1 MFVYRKLSFH
11 PSFSLSITVR
21 QQPTDTVDHYDGA
34 RIAYRAR
41 RAASLENRIVAQ
53 PSYASPAPTVGPTD
67 ILSVAG
73 NRVCTQP
80 LSLITHRSDE
90 HSRRHR

>member
-1 MFVYRKLSFH
+1 MFMYRKLWFN

-53 PSYASPAPTVGPTD
+53 PSYASPAPTCGANGYLV
-67 ILSVAG
+67 
-73 NRVCTQP
+73 RC
-80 LSLITHRSDE
+80 R
-90 HSRRHR
+90 